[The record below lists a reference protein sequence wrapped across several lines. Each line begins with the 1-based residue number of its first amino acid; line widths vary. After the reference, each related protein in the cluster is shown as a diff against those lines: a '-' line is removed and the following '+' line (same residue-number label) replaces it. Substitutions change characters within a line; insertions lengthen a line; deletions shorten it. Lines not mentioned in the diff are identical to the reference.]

1 MALDV
6 LGKGLG
12 FPFRFERRSG
22 GAQVSAATSTEHEHI
37 QESIIQILGTSPGE
51 RFMLPEFGSRLK
63 SLVFEAN
70 DEVLKGLIRHDVIEA
85 IKRWEKR
92 VIVTAVTF
100 EESSEDV
107 DRHVLRVRISYRVIR
122 SQVEGNLVYPFHRE
136 PPQGPTTRGSNSR
149 HISAVTGK

>member
-22 GAQVSAATSTEHEHI
+22 GAEVSSATSTEHEHI

-51 RFMLPEFGSRLK
+51 RFMRPEFGSRLK

-70 DEVLKGLIRHDVIEA
+70 DEVLKGLIRHTVIEA
-85 IKRWEKR
+85 IKQWEKTRHRYRRDLRSLVPGDRPPRAARAHLLPRHPEPGGREFGLSLPSRAAPGSHDSR
-92 VIVTAVTF
+92 VYF
-100 EESSEDV
+100 
-107 DRHVLRVRISYRVIR
+107 
-122 SQVEGNLVYPFHRE
+122 
-136 PPQGPTTRGSNSR
+136 PTHFRR
-149 HISAVTGK
+149 CR